1 MRAKLY
7 SNWQSAQGT
16 LAKKREAEVKLQV
29 GGKPEK
35 LAQIKQEIE
44 EVSPWWYGYILLY
57 MYCIKNSIALA
68 NNVLLMCFRVCLN
81 TEVILTC

>member
-44 EVSPWWYGYILLY
+44 EVSPW
-57 MYCIKNSIALA
+57 
-68 NNVLLMCFRVCLN
+68 
-81 TEVILTC
+81 

>member
-7 SNWQSAQGT
+7 GNWQSAQST

-44 EVSPWWYGYILLY
+44 DVSYIH
-57 MYCIKNSIALA
+57 CIYTPI
-68 NNVLLMCFRVCLN
+68 VLV
-81 TEVILTC
+81 

>member
-7 SNWQSAQGT
+7 NNWQSAQST

-29 GGKPEK
+29 SGKPEK

-44 EVSPWWYGYILLY
+44 DVSEGVD
-57 MYCIKNSIALA
+57 
-68 NNVLLMCFRVCLN
+68 VLVFRKLP
-81 TEVILTC
+81 L

>member
-7 SNWQSAQGT
+7 NNWQSAQSM
-16 LAKKREAEVKLQV
+16 LAKKRESEVKLQV

-44 EVSPWWYGYILLY
+44 DVSGWGWKYIIMSSYFAL
-57 MYCIKNSIALA
+57 MVNSLS
-68 NNVLLMCFRVCLN
+68 
-81 TEVILTC
+81 